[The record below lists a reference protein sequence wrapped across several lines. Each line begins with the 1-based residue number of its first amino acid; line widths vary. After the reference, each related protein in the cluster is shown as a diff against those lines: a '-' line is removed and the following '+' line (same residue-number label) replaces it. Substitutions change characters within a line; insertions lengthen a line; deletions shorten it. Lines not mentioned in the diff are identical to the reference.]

1 MIMSV
6 YYIHFS
12 SADSLYE
19 DLEGVELADDAA
31 AREYAILDA
40 QYLMDEGLA
49 PYHEW
54 SVWRVEVLSEAG
66 RQLLNLSFA
75 DLATERG
82 RTH

>member
-1 MIMSV
+1 MMSL
-6 YYIHFS
+6 YYIHFTGT
-12 SADSLYE
+12 DGFYE

-49 PYHEW
+49 RYGEW
-54 SVWRVEVLSEAG
+54 SAWRVEVVNEAG
-66 RQLLNLSFA
+66 RQVLTLSFS
-75 DLATERG
+75 DLATERS